1 MVSYEPN
8 LFYRHLIHAF
18 GAPGLAMTRIV
29 KSDDDELEEAA
40 EEFLLFHDEAPEEE
54 AFVQISFDTTPLLDA
69 DSKFF
74 TDYPISVNP

>member
-1 MVSYEPN
+1 
-8 LFYRHLIHAF
+8 
-18 GAPGLAMTRIV
+18 MTRIV

-69 DSKFF
+69 DSKFL
-74 TDYPISVNP
+74 TDYPPSNLAVLNKHLKRSQLTLYLRI

>member
-1 MVSYEPN
+1 
-8 LFYRHLIHAF
+8 
-18 GAPGLAMTRIV
+18 MTRIV

-54 AFVQISFDTTPLLDA
+54 TFVQISFDTTPLLDA

-74 TDYPISVNP
+74 TDYPLSVNPWEKIQNTGPSQTPFSGKI

>member
-54 AFVQISFDTTPLLDA
+54 TLVQISFDTTPLLDS
-69 DSKFF
+69 DSKSF
-74 TDYPISVNP
+74 TD

>member
-1 MVSYEPN
+1 
-8 LFYRHLIHAF
+8 
-18 GAPGLAMTRIV
+18 MTRIV

-54 AFVQISFDTTPLLDA
+54 TFVQISFDTTPLLDS

-74 TDYPISVNP
+74 TDHPLSGNPWEKIQNKGPSQTPFSGKI